1 MSGDKG
7 KNPTLTAAIRR
18 VLDGD
23 VDAYGTIYE
32 AIDKP
37 LRSHIRFMYGGHD
50 EELRDE
56 IADRTHTCIFEN
68 LHRYDPARAPFLA
81 WVKLMSRN
89 VGLRVL
95 TERYNLRKVQGP
107 DGRWQRLPMTIA
119 MDEEALSLAA
129 RPVAGPEEEYFA
141 KWQDHLLAKEL
152 ETLANEGRLS
162 TTLPALEG
170 LTQKQAAKKLGIPV
184 IRLRRLIERNLRRM
198 RKGLVRRGV
207 RPVERVPHYGM
218 VRHDTDETRY
228 DDDWTSSQAQILPF
242 EPDSRTGSAAKEIGK
257 EGPEDR

>member
-7 KNPTLTAAIRR
+7 SSPTLTAAIRR

-23 VDAYGTIYE
+23 VDAYGTIYDI
-32 AIDKP
+32 IDKP
-37 LRSHIRFMYGGHD
+37 LRYYIDRTYGRMD
-50 EELRDE
+50 DDFRNEVVT
-56 IADRTHTCIFEN
+56 RTHTFVFEN
-68 LHRYDPARAPFLA
+68 LHRYNPGYASILTWAK
-81 WVKLMSRN
+81 WSSRN
-89 VGLRVL
+89 VALRVK
-95 TERYNLRKVQGP
+95 TERYNLRKVLDP

-119 MDEEALSLAA
+119 MDEEALALAA

-184 IRLRRLIERNLRRM
+184 IRLRRLIERNLRRVK
-198 RKGLVRRGV
+198 KGLVRRDV

-218 VRHDTDETRY
+218 VRHDTDETGY
-228 DDDWTSSQAQILPF
+228 DDGWTSSQAETLPV
-242 EPDSRTGSAAKEIGK
+242 EPDSRTDSAAKEIDE
-257 EGPEDR
+257 EG